1 MAGIYVH
8 IPFCRRRCG
17 YCDFFSSTDTGL
29 LNTVVE
35 AIKEELRREHGFIEG
50 PVRTL
55 YFGGGTPSLCTPEQ
69 LQGIVETVREVFVC
83 EFEEVTAEAN
93 PDDLAP
99 AYLDAL
105 ARTDIDRLSIG
116 VQSFVGRDLQLMGRR
131 HTANAATEA
140 VRGAVQ
146 RFENVTIDLIF
157 GIPGMTGREW
167 RANLETAISLGVQ
180 HISAYHLTLE
190 EGTPFSK
197 TLKPVDEAA
206 SERQYETLER
216 LLSGAGYVHYEVSNF
231 AKPGFEAVHNAGYW
245 KGKPYLGVGPSA
257 HSFRWNVRRWNVA
270 GNAAYLR
277 GLASGEYFGTEILTP
292 RDMYNEYVMLSLRTS
307 EGMRRE
313 EAIARFGEERWG
325 ELRRK
330 AEKFTA
336 RGTVVDD
343 GERIFIPSKNFLVSD
358 HVIGELFLE

>member
-206 SERQYETLER
+206 SEVQFRILHETLTA
-216 LLSGAGYVHYEVSNF
+216 AGYEHYEVSNF
-231 AKPGFEAVHNAGYW
+231 ALPGRRARHNAAYW
-245 KGKPYLGVGPSA
+245 QGEPYLGVGPGA
-257 HSFRWNVRRWNVA
+257 HSYNGRARRNFA
-270 GNAAYLR
+270 GSTADYAAGRGGYNIETLTPTDLRNELIMTRLRTAEGLPEEALAPEAAAPFMAR
-277 GLASGEYFGTEILTP
+277 GLL
-292 RDMYNEYVMLSLRTS
+292 VRT
-307 EGMRRE
+307 GGRYR
-313 EAIARFGEERWG
+313 IPP
-325 ELRRK
+325 
-330 AEKFTA
+330 EKF
-336 RGTVVDD
+336 
-343 GERIFIPSKNFLVSD
+343 LLSD
-358 HVIGELFLE
+358 IVIAGLFNA